1 MKPDEISQQ
10 NLDLFHEFMMYALEE
25 PEIFDKIPK
34 GAQLVILPEDNPE
47 LYQRNLEIVNKRKE
61 KGQTVVT
68 VRMQTP
74 KRVIPKIEVPGQV

>member
-1 MKPDEISQQ
+1 MKPDEMSQK

-25 PEIFDKIPK
+25 PEILDRIPK
-34 GAQLVILPEDNPE
+34 GAQLVILPEDDPE
-47 LYQRNLEIVNKRKE
+47 LCQRNLKIISKRKE

-74 KRVIPKIEVPGQV
+74 KRVVPKIEVSSLG

>member
-61 KGQTVVT
+61 ARNTENRGSGSSLKY
-68 VRMQTP
+68 
-74 KRVIPKIEVPGQV
+74 INCKIKHNFK